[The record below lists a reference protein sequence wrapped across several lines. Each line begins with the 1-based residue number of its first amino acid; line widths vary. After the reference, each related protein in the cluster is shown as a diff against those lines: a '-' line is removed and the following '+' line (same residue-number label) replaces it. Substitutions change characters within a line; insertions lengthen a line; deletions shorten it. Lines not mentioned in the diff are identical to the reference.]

1 MTTLWIVR
9 HGEAAA
15 SWEKDPD
22 PGLSALGQQQ
32 AEATADAL
40 SHRVPPDVSLIS
52 SPLQRAQETAQAL
65 ADKLDSRVVEIDSR
79 FSEVRSPVPLSE
91 RKVWLQGFMKQ
102 TWSEQS
108 DDLWE
113 WRSEILSGL
122 KECTGPTVIFCHFL
136 VINAVIAGILGRSD
150 VLQVY
155 PANASFHE
163 LSLDEGELTL
173 VQLGEQM
180 ETRVN

>member
-102 TWSEQS
+102 T
-108 DDLWE
+108 
-113 WRSEILSGL
+113 
-122 KECTGPTVIFCHFL
+122 
-136 VINAVIAGILGRSD
+136 
-150 VLQVY
+150 
-155 PANASFHE
+155 
-163 LSLDEGELTL
+163 
-173 VQLGEQM
+173 
-180 ETRVN
+180 